1 MNKEVRGETMSELTM
16 LIDTTNGVMLLE
28 HSHLSA
34 DVLDKVTAIAGDGK
48 ECGCA
53 RPLNVIPAPAL
64 PNIQTAE
71 VCVRIA
77 GYYHNSL
84 VEGPGRRSSVLFQFC
99 PLSCKGCWVPH
110 LHSPD
115 GGELVAV
122 KTLAEK
128 LLDPAFER
136 DGVSILGG
144 EPFAQPEGL
153 LALVKG
159 LRRSGC
165 KHVLCYTGYTLET
178 LLQQAKKQPAIGEVL
193 ADIDMLVD
201 GPYVEELAESGGAW
215 TGSGNQRVIDLGE
228 TRRTGRTV
236 LYKNLSPPR
245 ALTNYS
251 TKCYSTR

>member
-1 MNKEVRGETMSELTM
+1 MRELTV
-16 LIDTTNGVMLLE
+16 LIDTTSGAMLVE

-34 DVLDKVTAIAGDGK
+34 DVLAEVAAIAGEGK
-48 ECGCA
+48 ELGCA
-53 RPLNVIPAPAL
+53 RPLNVIPP
-64 PNIQTAE
+64 PPSPDIRTAE

-99 PLSCKGCWVPH
+99 PLSCEGCWVPQ

-115 GGELVAV
+115 GGELVSV

-128 LLDPAFER
+128 LLDPGFER

-144 EPFAQPEGL
+144 EPFAQAEGL
-153 LALVKG
+153 LALVKE

-165 KHVLCYTGYTLET
+165 KHIVCYSGYTLET
-178 LLQQAKKQPAIGEVL
+178 LIQKAKRQTAIGEVL
-193 ADIDMLVD
+193 ADIDILIG
-201 GPYVEELAESGGAW
+201 GPYVEALADSGGAW
-215 TGSGNQRVIDLGE
+215 TGSGNQNVIDLRK

-236 LYKNLSPPR
+236 LY
-245 ALTNYS
+245 
-251 TKCYSTR
+251 